1 MLPPRRKTVNHA
13 TCRMAG
19 DGSGRPGLAAR
30 GRCKDAGAE
39 VLAVHANRPRDR
51 LLLGRARRRLA
62 RLRRPAHEGER
73 RRGRDRGGNRG
84 LLRSTA
90 QPAWSLPLRPSRTPA
105 APRREPSV
113 ARRAGLRD
121 RHARAPA
128 GQADRPPRRAR
139 VPHRLRRRPRARR
152 SPGLGG
158 AERLRR
164 RLRHRQWSCT
174 SARAR
179 SAPGERR
186 AATVNVWLLAATV
199 LLAALVLPF
208 SVLVCCVGIVA
219 ARDAFARLHYSAAA
233 STLGPV
239 LVAIAIAVEEG
250 VRSTAAAAALVVAV
264 FLLLGNPA
272 VTIATARAARAR
284 RER

>member
-90 QPAWSLPLRPSRTPA
+90 QPALSLPLRPSRTPA
-105 APRREPSV
+105 APRREPSL

-208 SVLVCCVGIVA
+208 SVLVHAPRI
-219 ARDAFARLHYSAAA
+219 DA
-233 STLGPV
+233 
-239 LVAIAIAVEEG
+239 LVALAIAVEEG